1 MACLYRSDLS
11 KNLTSVLDDDIS
23 DSINIYN
30 SLNSFISNSKNNVS
44 GDGYLAA
51 IEQLS
56 QFKELFNLRKSVMT
70 ELSSAIKEVMSELNS
85 FMDNDSMLDD
95 GKLNDINNEIASCN
109 NRIVSLSSK
118 LDNAYKDNVSN
129 RDTIKSINAS
139 ISQAQNDLN
148 LLIIKK
154 EKLEQLGPKVSEVYN
169 MFKGRVDSILSE
181 YESKINSITV
191 LEKIITV

>member
-11 KNLTSVLDDDIS
+11 KNLTSVLDDDVS

-30 SLNSFISNSKNNVS
+30 SLNSFIANSKNNVS
-44 GDGYLAA
+44 GDGYLTA

-129 RDTIKSINAS
+129 RDTIKSINTS

-148 LLIIKK
+148 ILIMKK

-191 LEKIITV
+191 LEKNITV

>member
-30 SLNSFISNSKNNVS
+30 SLNSFIANSKNNVS

-129 RDTIKSINAS
+129 RDTIKSINTS

-148 LLIIKK
+148 ILIMKK

>member
-11 KNLTSVLDDDIS
+11 KNLTSVLDDDVS

-30 SLNSFISNSKNNVS
+30 SLNSFIANSKNNIS

-51 IEQLS
+51 IKQLS

-118 LDNAYKDNVSN
+118 LDNACKDNVSN

-148 LLIIKK
+148 ILIMKK
-154 EKLEQLGPKVSEVYN
+154 EKLEQLDPKVSEVYN

-191 LEKIITV
+191 LEKNITV

>member
-11 KNLTSVLDDDIS
+11 KNLTSVLDDDVS

-30 SLNSFISNSKNNVS
+30 SLNSFIANSKNNVS

-148 LLIIKK
+148 ILIMKK

-191 LEKIITV
+191 LEKNITV

>member
-11 KNLTSVLDDDIS
+11 KNLTSVLDDDVS

-30 SLNSFISNSKNNVS
+30 SLNSFIANSKNNVS

-129 RDTIKSINAS
+129 RDTIKSINTS

-148 LLIIKK
+148 ILIMKK

>member
-30 SLNSFISNSKNNVS
+30 SLNSFIANSKNNVS
-44 GDGYLAA
+44 GDGYLTA

-129 RDTIKSINAS
+129 RDTIKSINTS

-148 LLIIKK
+148 ILIMKK

>member
-11 KNLTSVLDDDIS
+11 KNLTSVLDDDVS

-30 SLNSFISNSKNNVS
+30 SLNSFIANSKNNIS

-51 IEQLS
+51 IKQLS

-118 LDNAYKDNVSN
+118 LDNACKDNVSN
-129 RDTIKSINAS
+129 RDTIKSINADRKS
-139 ISQAQNDLN
+139 
-148 LLIIKK
+148 
-154 EKLEQLGPKVSEVYN
+154 VV
-169 MFKGRVDSILSE
+169 
-181 YESKINSITV
+181 
-191 LEKIITV
+191 

>member
-1 MACLYRSDLS
+1 MACLCRSDLS
-11 KNLTSVLDDDIS
+11 KNLTSVLDDDVS

-30 SLNSFISNSKNNVS
+30 SLNSFIANSKNNVS

-129 RDTIKSINAS
+129 RDTIKSINTS

-148 LLIIKK
+148 ILIMKK

-191 LEKIITV
+191 LEKNITV

>member
-11 KNLTSVLDDDIS
+11 KNLTSVLDDDVG

-30 SLNSFISNSKNNVS
+30 SLNSFIANSKNNVS

-129 RDTIKSINAS
+129 RDTIKSINTS

-148 LLIIKK
+148 ILIMKK

-191 LEKIITV
+191 LEKNITV

>member
-11 KNLTSVLDDDIS
+11 KNLTSVLDDDVS

-30 SLNSFISNSKNNVS
+30 SLNSFIANSKNNVS

-148 LLIIKK
+148 ILIMKK

>member
-11 KNLTSVLDDDIS
+11 KNLTSVLDDDVG

-30 SLNSFISNSKNNVS
+30 SLNSFIANSKNNVS

-118 LDNAYKDNVSN
+118 LDNACKDNVSN
-129 RDTIKSINAS
+129 RDTIKSINTS

-148 LLIIKK
+148 ILIMKK

-191 LEKIITV
+191 LEKNITV

>member
-11 KNLTSVLDDDIS
+11 KNLTSVLDDDVS

-30 SLNSFISNSKNNVS
+30 SLNSFIANSKNNVS
-44 GDGYLAA
+44 GDGYLTA

-148 LLIIKK
+148 ILIMKK
-154 EKLEQLGPKVSEVYN
+154 EKLEQLGPKVSDVYN

-191 LEKIITV
+191 LEKNITV

>member
-11 KNLTSVLDDDIS
+11 KNLTSVLDDDVG

-30 SLNSFISNSKNNVS
+30 SLNSFIANSKNNVS

-148 LLIIKK
+148 ILIMKK

-191 LEKIITV
+191 LEKNITV

>member
-30 SLNSFISNSKNNVS
+30 SLNSFIANSKNNVS
-44 GDGYLAA
+44 GDGYLTA

-129 RDTIKSINAS
+129 RDTIKSINTS

-148 LLIIKK
+148 ILIMKK

-191 LEKIITV
+191 LEKNITV

>member
-11 KNLTSVLDDDIS
+11 KNLTSVLDDDVS

-30 SLNSFISNSKNNVS
+30 SLNSFIANSKNNVS

-129 RDTIKSINAS
+129 RDTIKSINTS

-148 LLIIKK
+148 ILIMKK

-191 LEKIITV
+191 LEKNITV

>member
-30 SLNSFISNSKNNVS
+30 SLNSFIANSKNNVS

-129 RDTIKSINAS
+129 RDTIKSINTS

-148 LLIIKK
+148 ILIMKK

-191 LEKIITV
+191 LEKNITV

>member
-11 KNLTSVLDDDIS
+11 KNLTSVLDDDVS

-30 SLNSFISNSKNNVS
+30 SLNSFIANSKNNVS

-51 IEQLS
+51 IKQLS

-148 LLIIKK
+148 ILIMKK

-191 LEKIITV
+191 LEKNIIV

>member
-30 SLNSFISNSKNNVS
+30 SLNSFIANSKNNVS

-148 LLIIKK
+148 ILIMKK
-154 EKLEQLGPKVSEVYN
+154 EKLEQLGPKVSDVYN

>member
-30 SLNSFISNSKNNVS
+30 SLNSFIANSKNNVS

-85 FMDNDSMLDD
+85 FMDNDSMLD
-95 GKLNDINNEIASCN
+95 
-109 NRIVSLSSK
+109 
-118 LDNAYKDNVSN
+118 SN
-129 RDTIKSINAS
+129 RDTIKSINTS

-148 LLIIKK
+148 ILIMKK

-191 LEKIITV
+191 LEKNITV

>member
-30 SLNSFISNSKNNVS
+30 SLNSFIANSKNNVS

-148 LLIIKK
+148 ILIMKK

>member
-30 SLNSFISNSKNNVS
+30 SLNSFIANSKNNVS

-148 LLIIKK
+148 ILIMKK

-191 LEKIITV
+191 LEKNITV

>member
-30 SLNSFISNSKNNVS
+30 SLNSFIANSKNNVS

-95 GKLNDINNEIASCN
+95 GKLNDINNEITSCN

-129 RDTIKSINAS
+129 RDTIKSINTS

-148 LLIIKK
+148 ILIMKK

-191 LEKIITV
+191 LEKNITV